1 MRLTCCITP
10 AYIHALALDHDLG
23 PGHTA
28 LILAHSA
35 MTLGPETSTAA
46 FTFSVWVL
54 QQRFSRSPGLA
65 ALLSALALF
74 CLGVRTGLLTAED
87 LRLLLDWVEYWEGHR
102 AKREDLNGPWLV
114 RLSDFQPSEAC
125 LRHRVDTLA
134 DGGGG
139 EISEP
144 VQFQVSRLRTRL
156 Q

>member
-1 MRLTCCITP
+1 
-10 AYIHALALDHDLG
+10 
-23 PGHTA
+23 
-28 LILAHSA
+28 
-35 MTLGPETSTAA
+35 
-46 FTFSVWVL
+46 
-54 QQRFSRSPGLA
+54 SPGLA

-74 CLGVRTGLLTAED
+74 CLGVRTSLLTAED
-87 LRLLLDWVEYWEGHR
+87 LRLLLDWVEYWEDHR

-125 LRHRVDTLA
+125 LRHMVDTLA